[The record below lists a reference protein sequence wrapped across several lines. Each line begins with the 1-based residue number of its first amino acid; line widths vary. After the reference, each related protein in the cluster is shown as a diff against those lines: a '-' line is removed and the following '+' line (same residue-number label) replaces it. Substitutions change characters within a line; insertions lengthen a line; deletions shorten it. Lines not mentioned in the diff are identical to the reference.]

1 MSRFFT
7 VDPRPIWARKP
18 ARFTS
23 EQSGLLLT
31 KSSERF
37 ASNHRTSASLTDRMY
52 SRLSASSVAW
62 SSAMVSTS

>member
-1 MSRFFT
+1 MPRFFT
-7 VDPRPIWARKP
+7 VDPRAIWARKS
-18 ARFTS
+18 ARSTR

-31 KSSERF
+31 KSSARF

-62 SSAMVSTS
+62 SVAMVSSS